1 MLLRA
6 ELACPFRVNVT
17 VTNNVSIIQMSTG
30 PVSVSVLTVVMSVLH
45 VQQVST
51 DTVGITIC

>member
-17 VTNNVSIIQMSTG
+17 VTNNVSIIQTSTG
-30 PVSVSVLTVVMSVLH
+30 PVSVSVLTVVMSV
-45 VQQVST
+45 
-51 DTVGITIC
+51 